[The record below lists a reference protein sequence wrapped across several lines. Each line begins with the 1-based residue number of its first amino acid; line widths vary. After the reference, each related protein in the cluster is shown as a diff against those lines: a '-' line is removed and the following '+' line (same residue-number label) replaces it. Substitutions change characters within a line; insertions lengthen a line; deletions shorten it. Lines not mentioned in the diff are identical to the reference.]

1 MKDKTRVKALVLYS
15 GGLDS
20 RLAVKLLQEQGLEVE
35 ALFFKLPFG
44 GGCCNDEMCN
54 FKFTQIQ
61 NAKLHIIDV
70 TKNPFLTKYLNIIKK
85 PKFGYGS
92 GLNPCID
99 CRIFLLKEAK
109 KIADKQGIKI
119 IATGEV
125 LGERPMSQTAKAL
138 KIIDKEA
145 GFEITRPLIEI
156 GIHGRSRKKQ
166 IELAKKFKI
175 NYPSPGGGCLLC
187 EKELVK
193 RIKLL
198 LNKNLITQETLP
210 LVKLG
215 RHFFIDEN
223 QKNWFVVGRNEQ
235 ENKIIEKY
243 KNSIKS
249 GKGKPAVYYYKKT
262 AETKEIALEMQKSY
276 SKSDNES
283 LKKKFEKYKL

>member
-35 ALFFKLPFG
+35 ALLFKLPFG

-125 LGERPMSQTAKAL
+125 LGERPMSQTNKAL

-145 GFEITRPLIEI
+145 GFDITRPLIKI

-175 NYPSPGGGCLLC
+175 SYPSPGGGCLLC

-249 GKGKPAVYYYKKT
+249 EKGKPAVYYYKKT
-262 AETKEIALEMQKSY
+262 AESKEIALEMQKAY

-283 LKKKFEKYKL
+283 LKKKFEEDKL